1 MPDAGDLTDLLLAW
15 NRGDAAAQSALMAAV
30 YDDLRR
36 VARRR
41 LGAGRAGDTLT
52 PTALVHE
59 TYLRLID
66 QRRVRWQ
73 NRAQF
78 FAVAA
83 RLMRRVLIDHV
94 RTRTAARRGGA
105 DGAVR
110 LDSGMLTPQA
120 PHALPLD
127 LDMLALDDALARLKA
142 FGPRH
147 SALVELR
154 FFGGL
159 SIEEAAVV
167 LKVSPATAKRDW
179 ALARAWLYREL
190 GGREAG
196 REGA

>member
-1 MPDAGDLTDLLLAW
+1 MLLAW
-15 NRGDAAAQSALMAAV
+15 SRGDAAAQSALMAAV

-41 LGAGRAGDTLT
+41 LNSRRGGDTLT

-66 QRRVRWQ
+66 QKRVRWQ

-83 RLMRRVLIDHV
+83 RLMRRVLIDHI
-94 RTRTAARRGGA
+94 RARSAARRGGD

-110 LDSGMLTPQA
+110 FDSGVLTPEA
-120 PHALPLD
+120 PHVPLD

-159 SIEEAAVV
+159 SIQEAAMV

-190 GGREAG
+190 GGDRA
-196 REGA
+196 